1 MLHLKTE
8 DQTAD
13 WTGEPFMITNLF
25 IIISG
30 ARIFL
35 LQKILELLQEP
46 VKAQCKELSQL
57 YHSPTRSTKRVMENT
72 HYLKTRT
79 YKWQTVKL

>member
-1 MLHLKTE
+1 MLHLK
-8 DQTAD
+8 AAGRM
-13 WTGEPFMITNLF
+13 GEPFMITNLF

-35 LQKILELLQEP
+35 LQKILELLPEP
-46 VKAQCKELSQL
+46 AKALYKELLQR
-57 YHSPTRSTKRVMENT
+57 YHSPILFMKKDMENT
-72 HYLKTRT
+72 HYLKTRI

>member
-1 MLHLKTE
+1 MLHLKE
-8 DQTAD
+8 AGRM
-13 WTGEPFMITNLF
+13 GEPFMITNLF

-35 LQKILELLQEP
+35 LQKILELLPEP
-46 VKAQCKELSQL
+46 AKALYKELLQR
-57 YHSPTRSTKRVMENT
+57 YHSPILFMKKDMENT
-72 HYLKTRT
+72 HYLKTRI